1 MTSVD
6 LEFDQ
11 LNSTVDALRR
21 SISNRLM
28 YGVGKDAVTAQ
39 PRDWLHAVELAV
51 RDRLVARWM
60 RTTRQQYEQDVK
72 RVYYL
77 SMEFLIGRTFTQRA
91 ARARHPRRGARR
103 ARGPGRRYQRR
114 SKISSRMPRSATA
127 ASAVWRR
134 ASSIRWR
141 PSAFRASATAS
152 ATNTACS
159 GRRSSTAIRS
169 KRPITGCA
177 RAIRG
182 SFRGPRSCT
191 LVHFGG
197 RTVQHDDRTEWID
210 TEHVNAM
217 AYDTVIPGFATTA
230 TNTLRLWSARAT
242 DEFDLSAFNQG
253 DYRRAVEAK
262 NTSEHVSR
270 LLYPDDSTQAGRE
283 LRLRQEYFFV
293 SATMQ
298 DLIRRYQR
306 THSHFGRLAEKVAV
320 HLNDTHPVLA
330 IPELMRL
337 LRRYA
342 SRAVG
347 QGVEARAADV
357 LVHEPHAD
365 ARSARNVGRRD
376 ARAPAAAASRNHLRH
391 QRAVP
396 QAGRPRSSGRDV
408 ELIRRISL
416 VDEYGQ
422 RRVRMAHL
430 AIVASHK
437 VNGVSKLH
445 SQLMTQNIF
454 SDFARM
460 YPERFTNV
468 TNGITPR
475 RWLAQA
481 SPSLS
486 SLIDERLGPRWR
498 TDLVRARRVCAN
510 GATIPSSARPFTT
523 RSSRTSC
530 GSSSAR
536 SATTGA
542 IIDPDALFD
551 LQVKRIH
558 EYKRQLLN
566 ILHVIVRYNRIREEP
581 ERDWTPRVVMF
592 AGKAASAY
600 KMAKNIIKLI
610 NDVAKKINADPL
622 VGDRLKV
629 GFIPNYG
636 VSVAEL
642 IIPAADL
649 SQQISMAGT
658 EASGTGNMKLALNG
672 ALTIGTLDGA
682 NIEICDAVG
691 RENMFIFGHST
702 DEIEVVAR
710 GGLSAA
716 ADLRGEPGTEDSRS
730 TRSASGISRRT
741 SRIASTTSST
751 RSWTGAIT
759 TWCSPTSTASTRRRP
774 KSIAK
779 FRDKDAWTRSAI
791 ENVAGMGIFSS
802 DRTIAEYAQRNLARR
817 AAAGDLTKR
826 SVPRDTDHAAE
837 RRVGEMRGERADD
850 VVDVFAIG
858 LDIERRAVVETARLD
873 DVRLRERAERI
884 REHFARR

>member
-60 RTTRQQYEQDVK
+60 RTTRLQYEQDVK

-77 SMEFLIGRTFTQRA
+77 SMEFLIGRTFTNALLALGIHDEVRDALAGLGVDLSALEDLEPDAALGNGGLGRLAACFLDSMATVGVPGFGYGIRYEYGMFRQTIVDGNQVEMPDYWLRA
-91 ARARHPRRGARR
+91 GNPWEFPR
-103 ARGPGRRYQRR
+103 PEVVY
-114 SKISSRMPRSATA
+114 T
-127 ASAVWRR
+127 
-134 ASSIRWR
+134 
-141 PSAFRASATAS
+141 
-152 ATNTACS
+152 
-159 GRRSSTAIRS
+159 
-169 KRPITGCA
+169 
-177 RAIRG
+177 
-182 SFRGPRSCT
+182 
-191 LVHFGG
+191 VHFGG
-197 RTVQHDDRTEWID
+197 RTVQHEDRTDWID

-306 THSHFGRLAEKVAV
+306 THTHFGRLAEKVAV

-337 LRRYA
+337 LVDRHHLPWDKAWKLIQQMFSYTNHTLMPEA
-342 SRAVG
+342 LETWD
-347 QGVEARAADV
+347 VEMLAR
-357 LVHEPHAD
+357 LLP
-365 ARSARNVGRRD
+365 R
-376 ARAPAAAASRNHLRH
+376 HLEIIFEINA
-391 QRAVP
+391 QFLKQVTEKF
-396 QAGRPRSSGRDV
+396 GRDV

-445 SQLMTQNIF
+445 SQLMVQNIF

-468 TNGITPR
+468 TNGVTPR

-486 SLIDERLGPRWR
+486 SLIDKRLGPRWR
-498 TDLVRARRVCAN
+498 TDLFELGRLREWRDDPEFRKAFHDAKFASKLRLVERAKRDAN
-510 GATIPSSARPFTT
+510 
-523 RSSRTSC
+523 
-530 GSSSAR
+530 
-536 SATTGA
+536 A
-542 IIDPDALFD
+542 IINPEALFD

-566 ILHVIVRYNRIREEP
+566 ILYVIVRYNRIRENP
-581 ERDWTPRVVMF
+581 EKDWTPRVVMF

-622 VGDRLKV
+622 IGDRLKV

-649 SQQISMAGT
+649 SEQISMAGT

-691 RENMFIFGHST
+691 RENIFIFGNTT
-702 DEIEVVAR
+702 DEIESLRAAGYRPRQIYEENPELKVALDQIR
-710 GGLSAA
+710 LGHFSPEEPHRFYDIFHTLVDWGDHYMVL
-716 ADLRGEPGTEDSRS
+716 ADFDSFDKTQTEVDL
-730 TRSASGISRRT
+730 
-741 SRIASTTSST
+741 
-751 RSWTGAIT
+751 
-759 TWCSPTSTASTRRRP
+759 
-774 KSIAK
+774 K

-802 DRTIAEYAQRNLARR
+802 DRTIAEYA
-817 AAAGDLTKR
+817 
-826 SVPRDTDHAAE
+826 RDIWH
-837 RRVGEMRGERADD
+837 
-850 VVDVFAIG
+850 
-858 LDIERRAVVETARLD
+858 VEPLQIT
-873 DVRLRERAERI
+873 
-884 REHFARR
+884 